1 MLKPEI
7 MEHLKK
13 ITPEE
18 EEILKGQDKIDRNIY
33 MQGKDNKINSRKLL
47 ELGKLITM
55 RKHTRFIDFPEH
67 THDYVELVYMC
78 EGNTTHLIDGKKI
91 VLKQGELLFLG
102 QSARH
107 EILRAGE
114 NDIAVNFIVLPHFFG
129 DTLSAVGEEETPLK
143 NFIIDCLCGNKEGA
157 NYLYYKVSGV
167 PEIQN
172 LMENLHQKINVI

>member
-78 EGNTTHLIDGKKI
+78 HGTTTHYVDGKEIELCK
-91 VLKQGELLFLG
+91 GELT
-102 QSARH
+102 
-107 EILRAGE
+107 
-114 NDIAVNFIVLPHFFG
+114 ND
-129 DTLSAVGEEETPLK
+129 
-143 NFIIDCLCGNKEGA
+143 C
-157 NYLYYKVSGV
+157 
-167 PEIQN
+167 
-172 LMENLHQKINVI
+172 